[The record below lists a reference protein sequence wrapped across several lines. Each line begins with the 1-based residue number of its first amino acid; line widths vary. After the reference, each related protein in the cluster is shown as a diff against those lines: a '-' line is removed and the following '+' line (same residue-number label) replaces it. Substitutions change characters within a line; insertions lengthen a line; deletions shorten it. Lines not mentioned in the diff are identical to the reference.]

1 VKSALESGFPP
12 EIPSPPE
19 SINRACCSHY
29 PASLRRFSDHHDG
42 RTGIHPAALYWLKNH
57 VRGDLFRL
65 GRLEF
70 MVKPFG
76 GHLVA
81 WRHRHTRAVVALA
94 TEDVGFDDAGVIAAE
109 EESATWTALLVE
121 TDETGTGTP
130 ISPSAT
136 PNATR

>member
-1 VKSALESGFPP
+1 V
-12 EIPSPPE
+12 EIWW
-19 SINRACCSHY
+19 
-29 PASLRRFSDHHDG
+29 
-42 RTGIHPAALYWLKNH
+42 RTGIHPAALYWLKNP

-76 GHLVA
+76 GRLVA

-94 TEDVGFDDAGVIAAE
+94 AADVGFDDAGVIAAE
-109 EESATWTALLVE
+109 EESATWSALLVE
-121 TDETGTGTP
+121 TDETSP
-130 ISPSAT
+130 AHPSPPSAT